1 MSPSTGSGQALLAV
15 AGLEAGYGDFK
26 ALHGVSFE
34 VGAGEIVSVI
44 GANGAGKTT
53 ALKSLMGIVRPSSG
67 TIVFGGERIDGSSP
81 RAIVARGLALVPEG
95 RNLFR
100 EMTVE
105 ENLLV
110 GAHVARVR
118 AGTARRLRS
127 MYERFAML
135 VPLRA
140 RPAGTLSGGQQQI
153 VAIARALMSEPRVL
167 LMDEPSLGLAPKTT
181 LEIFGVVRE
190 INREGVAVVLVEQ
203 NAVQA
208 LELAARAYV
217 LTEGKTVME
226 GTAAQIRGNP
236 EVKRRFLGE
245 V

>member
-1 MSPSTGSGQALLAV
+1 MSLLAV
-15 AGLEAGYGDFK
+15 EGLQAGYGDFR
-26 ALHGVSFE
+26 ALHDVSFAAE
-34 VGAGEIVSVI
+34 PGEIVSVI

-53 ALKSLMGIVRPSSG
+53 ALKSVMGIVRPSAG
-67 TIVFGGERIDGSSP
+67 TIAFEGERIDGKRP
-81 RAIVARGLALVPEG
+81 REIVDRGVALVPEG

-110 GAHVARVR
+110 GAHVGRARGG
-118 AGTARRLRS
+118 AARRLNEVC
-127 MYERFAML
+127 ERFPLL
-135 VPLRA
+135 VTLR
-140 RPAGTLSGGQQQI
+140 RRQAGTLSGGQQQI

-181 LEIFGVVRE
+181 LEIFDVVRA
-190 INREGVAVVLVEQ
+190 INRAGVAVVLVEQ
-203 NAVQA
+203 NVVQA
-208 LELAARAYV
+208 LELASRAYV

-226 GTAAQIRGNP
+226 GSAAAIRGNAD
-236 EVKRRFLGE
+236 VKRRFLGE

>member
-1 MSPSTGSGQALLAV
+1 VLLSV

-26 ALHGVSFE
+26 ALHGVSFAVE
-34 VGAGEIVSVI
+34 PGEIVTVI

-53 ALKSLMGIVRPSSG
+53 ALKSVIGIVRPAAG
-67 TIVFGGERIDGSSP
+67 AILFDGERIDGRVP
-81 RAIVARGLALVPEG
+81 REIVERGLALVPEG

-110 GAHVARVR
+110 GAHPRRVR
-118 AGTARRLRS
+118 AGRVRRLEG
-127 MYERFAML
+127 MYGRFPTL
-135 VPLRA
+135 GPLR
-140 RPAGTLSGGQQQI
+140 RRTAGTLSGGQQQI
-153 VAIARALMSEPRVL
+153 VAIARALMSEPKL
-167 LMDEPSLGLAPKTT
+167 LLLDEPSLGLAPKTT
-181 LEIFGVVRE
+181 LEVFGVVRE

-203 NAVQA
+203 NVVQA
-208 LELAARAYV
+208 LELAALAYV

-226 GTAAQIRGNP
+226 GTAAAIRGNAD
-236 EVKRRFLGE
+236 VKRRFLGE